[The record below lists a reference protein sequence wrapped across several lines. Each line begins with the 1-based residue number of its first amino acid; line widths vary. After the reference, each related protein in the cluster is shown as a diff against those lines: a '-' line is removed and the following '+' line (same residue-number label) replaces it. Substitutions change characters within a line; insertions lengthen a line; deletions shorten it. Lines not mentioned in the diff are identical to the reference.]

1 MAVSVSRRER
11 VGLWLH
17 RTLDKRFSRLSV
29 ALFRRTNG
37 GITERA
43 GVDGLALTTV
53 GRKSGVRRSV
63 LLQYFRDGEDMLLV
77 AADGG
82 GDRHPAWF
90 HNLMAQP
97 QAEVDVAGTTVP
109 VRAERLSEPEAEAA
123 WPAILERSPD
133 YERYLRATDR
143 TIPLIR
149 LRRLAT
155 DAGSAES

>member
-1 MAVSVSRRER
+1 MSTALSRKER

-29 ALFRRTNG
+29 AFFRRTAG

-43 GVDGLALTTV
+43 GVDGLVLTTT
-53 GRKSGVRRSV
+53 GRKSGKQRSV

-82 GDRHPAWF
+82 ATYHPGWY

-97 QAEVDVAGTTVP
+97 AAEVDVRGASIP
-109 VRAERLSEPEAEAA
+109 VLAERVGEPEAETL
-123 WPAILERSPD
+123 WRQILERSPS

-143 TIPLIR
+143 AIPLLR
-149 LRRLAT
+149 LRRR
-155 DAGSAES
+155 SA

>member
-1 MAVSVSRRER
+1 MTTALSRKER

-29 ALFRRTNG
+29 AFFRRTAG

-43 GVDGLALTTV
+43 GVDGLVLTTT
-53 GRKSGVRRSV
+53 GRKSGQRRSV

-82 GDRHPAWF
+82 GTHHPGWY
-90 HNLMAQP
+90 HNLVAQP
-97 QAEVDVAGTTVP
+97 TAEVEIRGASMAVL
-109 VRAERLSEPEAEAA
+109 AEHVGELEAA
-123 WPAILERSPD
+123 ALWPQILERSPS

-143 TIPLIR
+143 VIPLVR
-149 LRRLAT
+149 LRRQMRSDRARP
-155 DAGSAES
+155 